1 MTGRAHD
8 VKIGGLAALVAAW
21 WLAIAAMVVATMPGP
36 VASAPKAPFVVEPGR
51 TARIEQPGMPDW
63 PIPVDRVAFD
73 ELRRAYR
80 ESDEQAIER
89 AAQATAWIVVS
100 HGQAVE
106 VVTVDGEAVQ
116 VLMLEGEYAGQRGW
130 LLRQH
135 LTVYDRD

>member
-1 MTGRAHD
+1 MVSRARG
-8 VKIGGLAALVAAW
+8 VKIGGLAVLVAAW
-21 WLAIAAMVVATMPGP
+21 WLFIAAVVVSSLPAQ
-36 VASAPKAPFVVEPGR
+36 VASAPRASFGLEPGR

>member
-1 MTGRAHD
+1 MGRARE
-8 VKIGGLAALVAAW
+8 VKIGGLAALVGAW
-21 WLAIAAMVVATMPGP
+21 WLLIAAAVVASLPAQ
-36 VASAPKAPFVVEPGR
+36 VASAPRAPFVLEPGR

-63 PIPVDRVAFD
+63 PIPVDRAAYD

-80 ESDEQAIER
+80 ESDEEAIER
-89 AAQATAWIVVS
+89 ASQATAWIVVL

-130 LLRQH
+130 LLRRH
-135 LTVYDRD
+135 ISESDRY